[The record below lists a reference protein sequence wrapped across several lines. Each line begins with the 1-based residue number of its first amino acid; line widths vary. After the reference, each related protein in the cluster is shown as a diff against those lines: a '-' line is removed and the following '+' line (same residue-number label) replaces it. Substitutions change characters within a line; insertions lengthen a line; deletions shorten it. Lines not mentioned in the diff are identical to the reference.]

1 MNLCHAFPSLD
12 PFQLRKTEADEVI
25 LLINKLSRK
34 GRKKPERTNSRTIRK
49 KVYADQVNW
58 C

>member
-12 PFQLRKTEADEVI
+12 PFTLRKTDADEVI

-34 GRKKPERTNSRTIRK
+34 GRKKPEHSSSGTIRK
-49 KVYADQVNW
+49 KVFADQVSW